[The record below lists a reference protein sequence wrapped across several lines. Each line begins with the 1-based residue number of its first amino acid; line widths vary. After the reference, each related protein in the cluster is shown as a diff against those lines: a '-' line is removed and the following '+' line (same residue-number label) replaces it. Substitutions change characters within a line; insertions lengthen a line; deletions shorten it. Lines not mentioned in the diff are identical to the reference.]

1 MDGLQRKILLKW
13 MMTGG
18 TPISGN
24 SHIGLSCVCSL
35 KPIEKFEK
43 NSTDL
48 NGKYMDLGIN
58 QLYEGIFYP
67 VVSMI
72 LFLILD
78 ACKWIHF
85 FSEEFPFIYT

>member
-1 MDGLQRKILLKW
+1 MGDTQKMDGLQRKILLKW

-67 VVSMI
+67 GVSLYLHI
-72 LFLILD
+72 DEYIITL
-78 ACKWIHF
+78 
-85 FSEEFPFIYT
+85 